1 MPKAKPKSK
10 RRILKGWGEIAE
22 FLGQTVSV
30 AQRWQ
35 KSGMPVTREGRSVY
49 AFSEA
54 LTAWVGT
61 ERGKKEPVHIAAEGE
76 DLLAD
81 LKQGLSYVRRKHK
94 IRKSWSGRRVV
105 ICSLMPMRSS
115 NSSCVV
121 SFNHTNHDAAD
132 FTAPVS
138 RRAFQDAH
146 RIPDAE
152 RP

>member
-35 KSGMPVTREGRSVY
+35 KSRMPVTREGRSVY

-94 IRKSWSGRRVV
+94 IRKS
-105 ICSLMPMRSS
+105 
-115 NSSCVV
+115 
-121 SFNHTNHDAAD
+121 
-132 FTAPVS
+132 
-138 RRAFQDAH
+138 
-146 RIPDAE
+146 
-152 RP
+152 